1 MLIIFI
7 LIICGNSFVVYIIC
21 IHRSL
26 HEPMYI
32 LIAALLMNSVFIS
45 TTIYP
50 KLLIDFL
57 SVKQV
62 ISYPF
67 CVFQAF
73 IHYSFGGSEFLLLT
87 AMSFDRY
94 VSICKPLRYPTLM
107 RITTIRIV
115 LVSSW
120 LLPACELAGSALLA
134 TRLKPCKFIL
144 NGRVNCDFYSIAKL
158 TCGNRTD
165 IQVYGALM
173 IINLIFL
180 PLFFIIFTYTRI
192 LIITFR
198 SSKTLRN
205 KAVQTCLPHLLT
217 LINLSMLSGF
227 EVIKIGSV

>member
-73 IHYSFGGSEFLLLT
+73 IYYSFGASEFLLLT

-120 LLPACELAGSALLA
+120 LLPACELAGIERSIPKTANFIFNLGLICY
-134 TRLKPCKFIL
+134 TPLFNPIIYGLKVKEISKRLKSPP
-144 NGRVNCDFYSIAKL
+144 G
-158 TCGNRTD
+158 GP
-165 IQVYGALM
+165 QH
-173 IINLIFL
+173 
-180 PLFFIIFTYTRI
+180 
-192 LIITFR
+192 
-198 SSKTLRN
+198 
-205 KAVQTCLPHLLT
+205 KAQPVL
-217 LINLSMLSGF
+217 
-227 EVIKIGSV
+227 

>member
-1 MLIIFI
+1 MEDDLNVIYITLEGHVDVLKYGYFYFVFMLIIFI
-7 LIICGNSFVVYIIC
+7 LIICCNSFVVYIIC

-45 TTIYP
+45 ITIYP

-94 VSICKPLRYPTLM
+94 VSICKPLRYPTIM
-107 RITTIRIV
+107 KIRNVRIV

-120 LLPACELAGSALLA
+120 LLPACELAGSVLLH
-134 TRLKPCKFIL
+134 
-144 NGRVNCDFYSIAKL
+144 
-158 TCGNRTD
+158 
-165 IQVYGALM
+165 
-173 IINLIFL
+173 
-180 PLFFIIFTYTRI
+180 
-192 LIITFR
+192 
-198 SSKTLRN
+198 RN
-205 KAVQTCLPHLLT
+205 KG
-217 LINLSMLSGF
+217 IMYRMDEDS
-227 EVIKIGSV
+227 KDR

>member
-1 MLIIFI
+1 MEDDLNVMYITLEGHVDVLKYGYLYFVLMFIIFI
-7 LIICGNSFVVYIIC
+7 LIICCNSFVVYIIC

-73 IHYSFGGSEFLLLT
+73 IYYSFGASEFLLLT

-120 LLPACELAGSALLA
+120 LLPACELAGLIHQL
-134 TRLKPCKFIL
+134 
-144 NGRVNCDFYSIAKL
+144 GR
-158 TCGNRTD
+158 
-165 IQVYGALM
+165 
-173 IINLIFL
+173 
-180 PLFFIIFTYTRI
+180 
-192 LIITFR
+192 
-198 SSKTLRN
+198 
-205 KAVQTCLPHLLT
+205 
-217 LINLSMLSGF
+217 
-227 EVIKIGSV
+227 